1 MSWNIGFSRN
11 LLLKLHNKL
20 GLFHIVLE
28 EKSQKISLTII
39 ESQNLPYLQNLDVE
53 SQISHF
59 EWTLHNG
66 RRKIHICDKPVN
78 LGNFVFDE
86 ENHERKTWKLFG
98 RTCNRSLLVF
108 LCQFFVIVLM
118 LVCAIVRI
126 MLSTTCEETTVWV
139 AILSST
145 VGYILPSPKL

>member
-1 MSWNIGFSRN
+1 MHSRAEM
-11 LLLKLHNKL
+11 
-20 GLFHIVLE
+20 GDE
-28 EKSQKISLTII
+28 
-39 ESQNLPYLQNLDVE
+39 
-53 SQISHF
+53 
-59 EWTLHNG
+59 
-66 RRKIHICDKPVN
+66 CDKQLN

-86 ENHERKTWKLFG
+86 ENHERKSWKCFG

-108 LCQFFVIVLM
+108 MCQFFVIVLI
-118 LVCAIVRI
+118 LACAIVRV

>member
-1 MSWNIGFSRN
+1 MGD
-11 LLLKLHNKL
+11 
-20 GLFHIVLE
+20 E
-28 EKSQKISLTII
+28 
-39 ESQNLPYLQNLDVE
+39 
-53 SQISHF
+53 
-59 EWTLHNG
+59 
-66 RRKIHICDKPVN
+66 CDKQLN

-86 ENHERKTWKLFG
+86 ENHERKTWKFFG

-108 LCQFFVIVLM
+108 MRQFFVRVLI
-118 LVCAIVRI
+118 LAFAIVRI

>member
-1 MSWNIGFSRN
+1 MGD
-11 LLLKLHNKL
+11 
-20 GLFHIVLE
+20 E
-28 EKSQKISLTII
+28 
-39 ESQNLPYLQNLDVE
+39 
-53 SQISHF
+53 
-59 EWTLHNG
+59 
-66 RRKIHICDKPVN
+66 CDKQLN

-86 ENHERKTWKLFG
+86 ENHERKSWKFFR

-108 LCQFFVIVLM
+108 MCQFFVIVLM
-118 LVCAIVRI
+118 LACPIVRI